1 MKILLI
7 IPTLNEEKSI
17 EKLINKLKFL
27 IKKTTIL
34 FVDDKSTD
42 NTRLKIK
49 KFKKKYKNI
58 KYLFR
63 NQNPG
68 IGASIKDGYKY
79 AIDKKFD
86 ICITMDADG
95 THNPKKISLMIN
107 IIKSGKYDIVS
118 TNRFF
123 IKSSTKKWPL
133 SRLLLTKIRYY
144 LVSFLLKTKI
154 DSSGNFRCFN
164 LNKIK
169 KKHLL
174 LSKNNSYFFL
184 IESFYYL
191 ERLKYKILEIPIV
204 LNPRVFDNSK
214 MKFKH
219 VLLSFFSLIKLSL
232 KY

>member
-79 AIDKKFD
+79 AIEKKFD

-154 DSSGNFRCFN
+154 DF
-164 LNKIK
+164 
-169 KKHLL
+169 
-174 LSKNNSYFFL
+174 
-184 IESFYYL
+184 
-191 ERLKYKILEIPIV
+191 LEILDV
-204 LNPRVFDNSK
+204 LT
-214 MKFKH
+214 
-219 VLLSFFSLIKLSL
+219 LIKLKKNIFYYQKIIL
-232 KY
+232 TFF